1 MTHISPTMQ
10 LTPDQTRAI
19 RLFEKANLVCAFL
32 MLLGAVI
39 TGFGHLVPGGLVG
52 AAAAALNIRLSRRI
66 VQRFLQSEPRNK
78 LSASRQ
84 LSFKAFCVL
93 ACVGGVV
100 YLRPELAAGV
110 ALGFTSILP
119 ASLVLAVGYISSRLE

>member
-1 MTHISPTMQ
+1 MQ
-10 LTPDQTRAI
+10 LNADQTRAI
-19 RLFEKANLVCAFL
+19 RLFEKANLIC
-32 MLLGAVI
+32 AVI
-39 TGFGHLVPGGLVG
+39 MLIGALMTGFGHLIPGGLIG
-52 AAAAALNIRLSRRI
+52 AAAAAINIRLSRRI
-66 VQRFLQSEPRNK
+66 IQRFLQSEDRDK

-84 LSFKAFCVL
+84 LSVKTFCVL

-119 ASLVLAVGYISSRLE
+119 ASLILAVSYISSKLE